1 MRRLVV
7 VAALVAG
14 ASIAGAQAQTYPA
27 RPVTLVVPIAAGGA
41 VDTAARIFAEKL
53 QEKLQQTFVVEN
65 RTGAGAMIGT
75 GYVAKAAP
83 DGYTLLLMESS
94 VVLSKWLHKSV
105 PFDITS
111 DFMPIARVATNPLVL
126 FAHPS
131 LPANDVKELIAYSKA
146 NPGKLSVATSGAGT
160 PHHLAVLM
168 LNAAAGIDITHV
180 PYRGTTPALNDLL
193 SGQVPLMWSTPVGVM
208 QFVEQGKAKT
218 PLGSRRRERVAILP
232 HVATLAENA
241 VPGFDLQAWLGIAAP
256 AGASPDVVSRLSQA
270 IREITEMPE
279 VQRRMAAMG
288 QNLDFRNSDEYR
300 ERLAATTRNS
310 APSFAPPASSRT
322 DPDRGRRGGT
332 DRTKAPAT
340 SDCGFCR
347 SAV

>member
-7 VAALVAG
+7 IAALAAG

-53 QEKLQQTFVVEN
+53 QERLQQTFVVEN

-111 DFMPIARVATNPLVL
+111 DFTPIARVATNPLVL

-208 QFVEQGKAKT
+208 QFVEQGKVKT
-218 PLGSRRRERVAILP
+218 LGVTTPQRVAILP

-256 AGASPDVVSRLSQA
+256 AGTPPDVVARLSQA
-270 IREITEMPE
+270 IREITEMPD

-300 ERLAATTRNS
+300 ERLA
-310 APSFAPPASSRT
+310 
-322 DPDRGRRGGT
+322 
-332 DRTKAPAT
+332 
-340 SDCGFCR
+340 SDHQKFGAIIR
-347 SAV
+347 AAGIEPN

>member
-7 VAALVAG
+7 VVVVVAALAAG
-14 ASIAGAQAQTYPA
+14 ASIAGAQAETYPA

-53 QEKLQQTFVVEN
+53 QEKLQQSFVVEN

-75 GYVAKAAP
+75 GYVAKATP

-111 DFMPIARVATNPLVL
+111 DFTPIARVATNPLVL

-180 PYRGTTPALNDLL
+180 PYRGTAPALNDLL

-218 PLGSRRRERVAILP
+218 LGVTTPQSPGSARPSARSPRCRRFRGGWRRWARTSIS
-232 HVATLAENA
+232 ATATN
-241 VPGFDLQAWLGIAAP
+241 IAS
-256 AGASPDVVSRLSQA
+256 GSP
-270 IREITEMPE
+270 
-279 VQRRMAAMG
+279 
-288 QNLDFRNSDEYR
+288 
-300 ERLAATTRNS
+300 ATTRNS

-322 DPDRGRRGGT
+322 DPDRGQAQAEPTG
-332 DRTKAPAT
+332 K
-340 SDCGFCR
+340 
-347 SAV
+347 

>member
-7 VAALVAG
+7 VAALAAG

-53 QEKLQQTFVVEN
+53 QERLQQTFEVEN

-111 DFMPIARVATNPLVL
+111 DFTPIARVATNPLVL

-208 QFVEQGKAKT
+208 QFVEQGKVKT
-218 PLGSRRRERVAILP
+218 LGVTTPQRVAILP

-256 AGASPDVVSRLSQA
+256 AGVPPDVVARLSQA

-300 ERLAATTRNS
+300 ERLA
-310 APSFAPPASSRT
+310 
-322 DPDRGRRGGT
+322 
-332 DRTKAPAT
+332 
-340 SDCGFCR
+340 SDHQKFGAIIR
-347 SAV
+347 AAGIEPN

>member
-7 VAALVAG
+7 IAALAAG

-94 VVLSKWLHKSV
+94 VVLSRWLHKSV

-111 DFMPIARVATNPLVL
+111 DFTPIARVATNPLVL
-126 FAHPS
+126 FGHPS
-131 LPANDVKELIAYSKA
+131 LAANDVKELIAYSKA

-208 QFVEQGKAKT
+208 QFVEQGKVKT
-218 PLGSRRRERVAILP
+218 LGVTTPQRVAILP

-256 AGASPDVVSRLSQA
+256 AGAPPDVVAGLSQA

-300 ERLAATTRNS
+300 ERLA
-310 APSFAPPASSRT
+310 
-322 DPDRGRRGGT
+322 
-332 DRTKAPAT
+332 
-340 SDCGFCR
+340 SDYQKFGAIIR
-347 SAV
+347 AAGIEPN

>member
-7 VAALVAG
+7 IAALAAG

-53 QEKLQQTFVVEN
+53 QERLQQTFVVEN

-111 DFMPIARVATNPLVL
+111 DFTPIARVATNPLVL
-126 FAHPS
+126 FGHPS
-131 LPANDVKELIAYSKA
+131 LAANDVKELIAYSKA

-218 PLGSRRRERVAILP
+218 LGVTTPQRVAILP

-256 AGASPDVVSRLSQA
+256 AGAPPDVVARLSQA

-300 ERLAATTRNS
+300 ERLA
-310 APSFAPPASSRT
+310 
-322 DPDRGRRGGT
+322 
-332 DRTKAPAT
+332 
-340 SDCGFCR
+340 SDHQKFGAIIR
-347 SAV
+347 AAGIEPN

>member
-1 MRRLVV
+1 MRRRLIV
-7 VAALVAG
+7 VAALAAG
-14 ASIAGAQAQTYPA
+14 ASIAGAQTQTYPA

-53 QEKLQQTFVVEN
+53 QERLQQTFVVEN

-111 DFMPIARVATNPLVL
+111 DFTPIARVATNPLVL

-208 QFVEQGKAKT
+208 QFVEQGKVKT
-218 PLGSRRRERVAILP
+218 LGVTTPQRVAILP

-241 VPGFDLQAWLGIAAP
+241 VPGFELQAWLGIAAP
-256 AGASPDVVSRLSQA
+256 AGAPPEVVARLSQA
-270 IREITEMPE
+270 IREITEMPD

-300 ERLAATTRNS
+300 ERLA
-310 APSFAPPASSRT
+310 
-322 DPDRGRRGGT
+322 
-332 DRTKAPAT
+332 
-340 SDCGFCR
+340 SDHQKFGAIIR
-347 SAV
+347 AAGIEPN

>member
-7 VAALVAG
+7 VAALAAG
-14 ASIAGAQAQTYPA
+14 ASIAGAQTQTYPA

-53 QEKLQQTFVVEN
+53 QERLQQTFVVEN

-208 QFVEQGKAKT
+208 QFVEQGNAKT
-218 PLGSRRRERVAILP
+218 LGVTTPQRVAILP

-256 AGASPDVVSRLSQA
+256 AGVPPDVVARLSQA

-300 ERLAATTRNS
+300 ERLA
-310 APSFAPPASSRT
+310 
-322 DPDRGRRGGT
+322 
-332 DRTKAPAT
+332 
-340 SDCGFCR
+340 SDHQKFGAIIR
-347 SAV
+347 AAGIEPN

>member
-7 VAALVAG
+7 VAALAAG

-208 QFVEQGKAKT
+208 QFVEQGNAKT
-218 PLGSRRRERVAILP
+218 LGVTTPQRVAILP

-256 AGASPDVVSRLSQA
+256 AGVPPDVVARLSQA

-300 ERLAATTRNS
+300 ERLA
-310 APSFAPPASSRT
+310 
-322 DPDRGRRGGT
+322 
-332 DRTKAPAT
+332 
-340 SDCGFCR
+340 SDHQKFGAIIR
-347 SAV
+347 AAGIEPT

>member
-1 MRRLVV
+1 MRRLVLA
-7 VAALVAG
+7 AALATG
-14 ASIAGAQAQTYPA
+14 ASGAAAQAQTYPA

-111 DFMPIARVATNPLVL
+111 DFTPIARVATNPLVL

-131 LPANDVKELIAYSKA
+131 LPANGVKELIAYSKA

-193 SGQVPLMWSTPVGVM
+193 SGQIPLMWSTPVGVM
-208 QFVEQGKAKT
+208 QFVEQGKLKT
-218 PLGSRRRERVAILP
+218 LGVTTPQRVAILP
-232 HVATLAENA
+232 NVATLAENA

-256 AGASPDVVSRLSQA
+256 AGAPPEVVARLSQA
-270 IREITEMPE
+270 IREITEMPD

-300 ERLAATTRNS
+300 ERLA
-310 APSFAPPASSRT
+310 
-322 DPDRGRRGGT
+322 
-332 DRTKAPAT
+332 
-340 SDCGFCR
+340 SDHQKFGAIIR
-347 SAV
+347 AAGIEPN

>member
-1 MRRLVV
+1 MRRRLVV
-7 VAALVAG
+7 VAALAAG

-53 QEKLQQTFVVEN
+53 QERLQQTFVVEN

-111 DFMPIARVATNPLVL
+111 DFTPIARVATNPLVL

-208 QFVEQGKAKT
+208 QFVEQGKVKT
-218 PLGSRRRERVAILP
+218 LGVTTPQRVAILP

-256 AGASPDVVSRLSQA
+256 AGAPPEVVARLSQA
-270 IREITEMPE
+270 IREITEMPD

-300 ERLAATTRNS
+300 ERLA
-310 APSFAPPASSRT
+310 
-322 DPDRGRRGGT
+322 
-332 DRTKAPAT
+332 
-340 SDCGFCR
+340 SDHQKFGAIIR
-347 SAV
+347 AAGIEPN

>member
-7 VAALVAG
+7 IAALAAG

-53 QEKLQQTFVVEN
+53 QERLQQTFVVEN

-111 DFMPIARVATNPLVL
+111 DFTPIARVATNPLVL

-208 QFVEQGKAKT
+208 QFVEQGKVKT
-218 PLGSRRRERVAILP
+218 LGVTTPQRVAILP

-256 AGASPDVVSRLSQA
+256 AGAPPDVVARLSQA
-270 IREITEMPE
+270 IREITEMPD

-300 ERLAATTRNS
+300 ERLA
-310 APSFAPPASSRT
+310 
-322 DPDRGRRGGT
+322 
-332 DRTKAPAT
+332 
-340 SDCGFCR
+340 SDHQKFGAIIR
-347 SAV
+347 AAGIEPN

>member
-7 VAALVAG
+7 IAALAAG

-53 QEKLQQTFVVEN
+53 QERLQQTFVVEN

-111 DFMPIARVATNPLVL
+111 DFTPIARVATNPLVL

-208 QFVEQGKAKT
+208 QFVEQGKVKT
-218 PLGSRRRERVAILP
+218 LGVTTPQRVAILP

-256 AGASPDVVSRLSQA
+256 AGAPPDVVARLSQA

-300 ERLAATTRNS
+300 ERLA
-310 APSFAPPASSRT
+310 
-322 DPDRGRRGGT
+322 
-332 DRTKAPAT
+332 
-340 SDCGFCR
+340 SDHEKFGAIIR
-347 SAV
+347 AAGIEPN

>member
-1 MRRLVV
+1 MRRRLVV

-111 DFMPIARVATNPLVL
+111 DFTPIARVATNPLVL

-208 QFVEQGKAKT
+208 QFVEQGKVKT
-218 PLGSRRRERVAILP
+218 LGVTTPQRVAILP

-256 AGASPDVVSRLSQA
+256 AGAPPEVVARLSHA

-300 ERLAATTRNS
+300 ERLA
-310 APSFAPPASSRT
+310 
-322 DPDRGRRGGT
+322 
-332 DRTKAPAT
+332 
-340 SDCGFCR
+340 SDHEKFGAIIR
-347 SAV
+347 AAGIEPN

>member
-7 VAALVAG
+7 VAALAAG

-111 DFMPIARVATNPLVL
+111 DFTPIARVATNPLVL

-208 QFVEQGKAKT
+208 QFVEQGKVKT
-218 PLGSRRRERVAILP
+218 LGVTTPRRVAILP

-256 AGASPDVVSRLSQA
+256 AGAPPDVVARLSQA

-300 ERLAATTRNS
+300 ERLA
-310 APSFAPPASSRT
+310 
-322 DPDRGRRGGT
+322 
-332 DRTKAPAT
+332 
-340 SDCGFCR
+340 SDHQKFGAIIR
-347 SAV
+347 AAGIEPN

>member
-7 VAALVAG
+7 IAALAAG

-53 QEKLQQTFVVEN
+53 QERLQQTLVVEN

-111 DFMPIARVATNPLVL
+111 DFTPIARVATNPLVL

-208 QFVEQGKAKT
+208 QFVEQGKVKT
-218 PLGSRRRERVAILP
+218 LGVTTPQRVAILP

-256 AGASPDVVSRLSQA
+256 AGTPPDVVARLSQA
-270 IREITEMPE
+270 IREITEMPD

-300 ERLAATTRNS
+300 ERLA
-310 APSFAPPASSRT
+310 
-322 DPDRGRRGGT
+322 
-332 DRTKAPAT
+332 
-340 SDCGFCR
+340 SDHQKFGAIIR
-347 SAV
+347 AAGIEPN

>member
-1 MRRLVV
+1 MRRLVLATALATGAS
-7 VAALVAG
+7 VAA
-14 ASIAGAQAQTYPA
+14 AQAQTYPA

-53 QEKLQQTFVVEN
+53 QDKLQQTFVVEN

-111 DFMPIARVATNPLVL
+111 DFTPIARVATNPLVL

-193 SGQVPLMWSTPVGVM
+193 SGQIPLMWSTPVGVM
-208 QFVEQGKAKT
+208 QFVEQGKLKT
-218 PLGSRRRERVAILP
+218 LGVTTPQRVAILP
-232 HVATLAENA
+232 NVATLAENA

-256 AGASPDVVSRLSQA
+256 AGVPPEVVARLSQS
-270 IREITEMPE
+270 IREITEMPD
-279 VQRRMAAMG
+279 VQKRMTAMG

-300 ERLAATTRNS
+300 ERLA
-310 APSFAPPASSRT
+310 
-322 DPDRGRRGGT
+322 
-332 DRTKAPAT
+332 
-340 SDCGFCR
+340 SDHQKFGAIIR
-347 SAV
+347 AAGIEPN

>member
-1 MRRLVV
+1 MRRLVLA
-7 VAALVAG
+7 AALAAG
-14 ASIAGAQAQTYPA
+14 AIIAGAQAQTYPT

-75 GYVAKAAP
+75 GYVARAAP

-111 DFMPIARVATNPLVL
+111 DFTPIARVAANPLVL

-193 SGQVPLMWSTPVGVM
+193 SGQIALMWSTPVGVM
-208 QFVEQGKAKT
+208 QFVEQGKLKT
-218 PLGSRRRERVAILP
+218 LGVTTPQRVAILP
-232 HVATLAENA
+232 NVATLAENA

-256 AGASPDVVSRLSQA
+256 AGAPPEVVDRLSQA
-270 IREITEMPE
+270 IREITEMPD
-279 VQRRMAAMG
+279 VQKRMAAMG

-300 ERLAATTRNS
+300 ERLARDHQKFGAIIRAAGIEPN
-310 APSFAPPASSRT
+310 
-322 DPDRGRRGGT
+322 
-332 DRTKAPAT
+332 
-340 SDCGFCR
+340 
-347 SAV
+347 

>member
-1 MRRLVV
+1 MRRLVLATALATGAS
-7 VAALVAG
+7 VAA
-14 ASIAGAQAQTYPA
+14 AQAQTYPA

-53 QEKLQQTFVVEN
+53 QDKLQQTFVVEN

-105 PFDITS
+105 PFDITN
-111 DFMPIARVATNPLVL
+111 DFTPIARVATNPLVL

-146 NPGKLSVATSGAGT
+146 HPGKLSVATSGAGT

-193 SGQVPLMWSTPVGVM
+193 SGQIPLMWSTPVGVM
-208 QFVEQGKAKT
+208 QFVEQGKLKT
-218 PLGSRRRERVAILP
+218 LGVTTPQRVAILP
-232 HVATLAENA
+232 NVATLAENA

-256 AGASPDVVSRLSQA
+256 AGVPPEVVARLSQS
-270 IREITEMPE
+270 IREITEMPD
-279 VQRRMAAMG
+279 VQKRMTAMG

-300 ERLAATTRNS
+300 ERLA
-310 APSFAPPASSRT
+310 
-322 DPDRGRRGGT
+322 
-332 DRTKAPAT
+332 
-340 SDCGFCR
+340 SDHQKFGAIIR
-347 SAV
+347 AAGIEPN

>member
-7 VAALVAG
+7 VAALAAG

-218 PLGSRRRERVAILP
+218 LGVTTPQRVAILP

-256 AGASPDVVSRLSQA
+256 AGAPPEVVARLSQA

-300 ERLAATTRNS
+300 ERLA
-310 APSFAPPASSRT
+310 
-322 DPDRGRRGGT
+322 
-332 DRTKAPAT
+332 
-340 SDCGFCR
+340 SDHQKFGAIIR
-347 SAV
+347 AAGIEPN

>member
-7 VAALVAG
+7 VVVVVAALAAG
-14 ASIAGAQAQTYPA
+14 ASIAGAQAETYPA

-53 QEKLQQTFVVEN
+53 QEKLQQSFVVEN

-75 GYVAKAAP
+75 GYVAKATP

-111 DFMPIARVATNPLVL
+111 DFTPIARVATNPLVL

-180 PYRGTTPALNDLL
+180 PYRGTAPALNDLL

-218 PLGSRRRERVAILP
+218 LGVTTPQRVAILP

-256 AGASPDVVSRLSQA
+256 AGAPPDVVARLSQA

-288 QNLDFRNSDEYR
+288 QNLDFRNSHEYR
-300 ERLAATTRNS
+300 ERLAGDHQKFGAIIRAAGIEPN
-310 APSFAPPASSRT
+310 
-322 DPDRGRRGGT
+322 
-332 DRTKAPAT
+332 
-340 SDCGFCR
+340 
-347 SAV
+347 

>member
-1 MRRLVV
+1 
-7 VAALVAG
+7 
-14 ASIAGAQAQTYPA
+14 
-27 RPVTLVVPIAAGGA
+27 
-41 VDTAARIFAEKL
+41 
-53 QEKLQQTFVVEN
+53 
-65 RTGAGAMIGT
+65 
-75 GYVAKAAP
+75 
-83 DGYTLLLMESS
+83 MESS

-111 DFMPIARVATNPLVL
+111 DFTPIARVATNPLVL

-208 QFVEQGKAKT
+208 QFVEQGKVKT
-218 PLGSRRRERVAILP
+218 LGVTTPQRVAILP

-256 AGASPDVVSRLSQA
+256 AGAPPDVVARLSQA

-300 ERLAATTRNS
+300 ERLA
-310 APSFAPPASSRT
+310 
-322 DPDRGRRGGT
+322 
-332 DRTKAPAT
+332 
-340 SDCGFCR
+340 SDHQKFGAIIR
-347 SAV
+347 AAGIEPN

>member
-7 VAALVAG
+7 IAALAAG

-53 QEKLQQTFVVEN
+53 QERLQQTFVVEN

-111 DFMPIARVATNPLVL
+111 DFTPIARVATNPLVL

-218 PLGSRRRERVAILP
+218 LGVTTPQRVAILP

-256 AGASPDVVSRLSQA
+256 AGAPPEVVARLSQA
-270 IREITEMPE
+270 IRETTEMPD

-300 ERLAATTRNS
+300 ERLA
-310 APSFAPPASSRT
+310 
-322 DPDRGRRGGT
+322 
-332 DRTKAPAT
+332 
-340 SDCGFCR
+340 SDHQKFGAIIR
-347 SAV
+347 AAGIEPN

>member
-7 VAALVAG
+7 VAALAAG

-53 QEKLQQTFVVEN
+53 QERLQQTFVVEN

-111 DFMPIARVATNPLVL
+111 DFTPIARVATNPLVL

-208 QFVEQGKAKT
+208 QFVEQGKVKT
-218 PLGSRRRERVAILP
+218 LGVTTPQRVAILP

-256 AGASPDVVSRLSQA
+256 AGAPPEVVARLSQA
-270 IREITEMPE
+270 IRETTEMPD

-300 ERLAATTRNS
+300 ERLA
-310 APSFAPPASSRT
+310 
-322 DPDRGRRGGT
+322 
-332 DRTKAPAT
+332 
-340 SDCGFCR
+340 SDHQKFGAIIR
-347 SAV
+347 AAGIEPN

>member
-7 VAALVAG
+7 IAALAAG

-53 QEKLQQTFVVEN
+53 QERLQQTFVVEN

-105 PFDITS
+105 PFDVTS
-111 DFMPIARVATNPLVL
+111 DFTPIARVATNPLVL

-208 QFVEQGKAKT
+208 QFVEQGKVKT
-218 PLGSRRRERVAILP
+218 LGVTTPQRVAILP

-256 AGASPDVVSRLSQA
+256 AGAPPDVVARLSQA

-300 ERLAATTRNS
+300 ERLA
-310 APSFAPPASSRT
+310 
-322 DPDRGRRGGT
+322 
-332 DRTKAPAT
+332 
-340 SDCGFCR
+340 SDHEKFGAIIR
-347 SAV
+347 AAGIEPN

>member
-7 VAALVAG
+7 VAALAAG

-111 DFMPIARVATNPLVL
+111 DFTPIARVATNPLVL

-208 QFVEQGKAKT
+208 QFVEQGKVKT
-218 PLGSRRRERVAILP
+218 LGVTTPQRVAILP

-241 VPGFDLQAWLGIAAP
+241 VPGFELQAWLGIAAP
-256 AGASPDVVSRLSQA
+256 AGAPPEVVARLSQA
-270 IREITEMPE
+270 IREITEMPD

-300 ERLAATTRNS
+300 ERLA
-310 APSFAPPASSRT
+310 
-322 DPDRGRRGGT
+322 
-332 DRTKAPAT
+332 
-340 SDCGFCR
+340 SDHQKFGAIIR
-347 SAV
+347 AAGIEPN

>member
-7 VAALVAG
+7 IAALAAG

-53 QEKLQQTFVVEN
+53 QERLQQTFVVEN

-111 DFMPIARVATNPLVL
+111 DFTPIARVATNPLVL

-208 QFVEQGKAKT
+208 QFVEQGKVKT
-218 PLGSRRRERVAILP
+218 LGVTTPQRVAILP

-256 AGASPDVVSRLSQA
+256 AGAPPDVVARLSQA

-300 ERLAATTRNS
+300 ERLA
-310 APSFAPPASSRT
+310 
-322 DPDRGRRGGT
+322 
-332 DRTKAPAT
+332 
-340 SDCGFCR
+340 SDHGKFGAIIR
-347 SAV
+347 AAGIEPN

>member
-7 VAALVAG
+7 VAALAAG

-111 DFMPIARVATNPLVL
+111 DFTPIARVATNPLVL

-208 QFVEQGKAKT
+208 QFVEQGKVKT
-218 PLGSRRRERVAILP
+218 LGVTTPQRVAILP

-256 AGASPDVVSRLSQA
+256 AGAPPDVVARLSQA

-300 ERLAATTRNS
+300 ERLA
-310 APSFAPPASSRT
+310 
-322 DPDRGRRGGT
+322 
-332 DRTKAPAT
+332 
-340 SDCGFCR
+340 SDHQKFGAIIR
-347 SAV
+347 AAGIEPN

>member
-1 MRRLVV
+1 
-7 VAALVAG
+7 
-14 ASIAGAQAQTYPA
+14 
-27 RPVTLVVPIAAGGA
+27 VVPIAAGGA

-111 DFMPIARVATNPLVL
+111 DFTPIARVATNPLVL

-131 LPANDVKELIAYSKA
+131 LPANDVTELIAYSKA

-218 PLGSRRRERVAILP
+218 LGVTTPQRVAILP

-256 AGASPDVVSRLSQA
+256 AGVPPDVVARLSQV

-300 ERLAATTRNS
+300 ERLA
-310 APSFAPPASSRT
+310 
-322 DPDRGRRGGT
+322 
-332 DRTKAPAT
+332 
-340 SDCGFCR
+340 SDHQKFGAIIR
-347 SAV
+347 AAGIEPN

>member
-1 MRRLVV
+1 MRRLVL
-7 VAALVAG
+7 AAALAAGALVAD
-14 ASIAGAQAQTYPA
+14 AQAQTYPA

-105 PFDITS
+105 PFDITT
-111 DFMPIARVATNPLVL
+111 DFTPIARVATNPLVL

-193 SGQVPLMWSTPVGVM
+193 SGQIPLMWSTPVGVM
-208 QFVEQGKAKT
+208 QFVEQGKVKT
-218 PLGSRRRERVAILP
+218 LGVTTPQRVPMLP
-232 HVATLAENA
+232 NVATLAENA

-256 AGASPDVVSRLSQA
+256 AGAPPEVVARLSQV
-270 IREITEMPE
+270 IREITEMPD
-279 VQRRMAAMG
+279 VQRRMTAMG

-300 ERLAATTRNS
+300 ERLA
-310 APSFAPPASSRT
+310 
-322 DPDRGRRGGT
+322 
-332 DRTKAPAT
+332 
-340 SDCGFCR
+340 SDHQKFGAIIR
-347 SAV
+347 AAGIEPN

>member
-7 VAALVAG
+7 IAALAAG

-53 QEKLQQTFVVEN
+53 QERLQQTFVVEN

-105 PFDITS
+105 PFDITG
-111 DFMPIARVATNPLVL
+111 DFTPIARVATNPLVL

-208 QFVEQGKAKT
+208 QFVEQGKGKT
-218 PLGSRRRERVAILP
+218 LGVTTPQRVAILP

-256 AGASPDVVSRLSQA
+256 AGTPPDVVARLSQA

-300 ERLAATTRNS
+300 ERLA
-310 APSFAPPASSRT
+310 
-322 DPDRGRRGGT
+322 
-332 DRTKAPAT
+332 
-340 SDCGFCR
+340 SDHQKFGAIIR
-347 SAV
+347 AAGIEPN

>member
-1 MRRLVV
+1 MRRLVLATALATGASV
-7 VAALVAG
+7 VA
-14 ASIAGAQAQTYPA
+14 AQAQTYPA

-53 QEKLQQTFVVEN
+53 QDKLQQTFVVEN

-111 DFMPIARVATNPLVL
+111 DFTPIARVATNPLVL

-131 LPANDVKELIAYSKA
+131 LPANDVKELIDYSKA

-193 SGQVPLMWSTPVGVM
+193 SGQIPLMWSTPVGVM
-208 QFVEQGKAKT
+208 QFVEQGKLKT
-218 PLGSRRRERVAILP
+218 LGVTTPQRVAILP
-232 HVATLAENA
+232 NVATLAENA

-256 AGASPDVVSRLSQA
+256 AGVPPEVVARLSQS
-270 IREITEMPE
+270 IREITEMPD
-279 VQRRMAAMG
+279 VQKRMTAMG

-300 ERLAATTRNS
+300 ERLA
-310 APSFAPPASSRT
+310 
-322 DPDRGRRGGT
+322 
-332 DRTKAPAT
+332 
-340 SDCGFCR
+340 SDHQKFGAIIR
-347 SAV
+347 AAGIEPN

>member
-1 MRRLVV
+1 MKRLVLA
-7 VAALVAG
+7 AALAAVAG
-14 ASIAGAQAQTYPA
+14 IAGVQAQTYPA

-111 DFMPIARVATNPLVL
+111 DFTPIARVATNPLVL

-168 LNAAAGIDITHV
+168 LNAAAGLDITHV

-193 SGQVPLMWSTPVGVM
+193 SGQIPLMWSTPVGVM
-208 QFVEQGKAKT
+208 QFVEQGRLKT
-218 PLGSRRRERVAILP
+218 LGVTTPQRVAILP
-232 HVATLAENA
+232 NVATLAENA

-256 AGASPDVVSRLSQA
+256 AGAPSEVVARLSQA
-270 IREITEMPE
+270 IREITEMPD
-279 VQRRMAAMG
+279 VQKRMAAMG
-288 QNLDFRNSDEYR
+288 QNLDFRNGDEYR
-300 ERLAATTRNS
+300 ERLA
-310 APSFAPPASSRT
+310 
-322 DPDRGRRGGT
+322 
-332 DRTKAPAT
+332 
-340 SDCGFCR
+340 SDHQKFGAIIR
-347 SAV
+347 AAGIEPN